1 MKSKY
6 HTPSYCVGPARAEFK
21 RMVMQTVILCSFSI
35 VFFLFGCSGG
45 TTQDPLAKQP
55 ENVRQGIPPSDKPRE
70 DRNPIPRE
78 AMRLEI
84 EPEIP
89 NFVENQEGVLKISGT
104 ILGFLEEA
112 FEIEIKNLPKGASYD
127 QGTGKMVW
135 TPEADVVIGNDYMA
149 IYELVV
155 QISTLRSPVLSM
167 VRKVPLFVQ
176 RNVERPEIISVDSP
190 VEVVEGTM
198 QKMTV
203 TVRDLDSSD
212 GTLFIFREPHL
223 TFVQIENTLRDGSSL
238 IRLANSTT
246 SKPNPVRMDPKDP
259 KYDPNVWIYS
269 LIVDARDKELTGGRD
284 LFNFGLIATS
294 RFGRPSAEGGV
305 PSKPRLVSLPIIS
318 KVPRALT
325 TWPDTILQVK
335 ENERAVINFD
345 VYAPIG
351 ALGFRA
357 QPEGDGVLDPVEI
370 KKNCHPLMPGTAE
383 CKCSRDKSWRYQCTM
398 TWQPPKSQ
406 ETPPNDPT
414 PTPPSA
420 RLTSFD
426 VKAELERYPIAF
438 RVINRNAY
446 RPSDFEI
453 SEFVRHVEI
462 VKDPVVVK

>member
-1 MKSKY
+1 
-6 HTPSYCVGPARAEFK
+6 
-21 RMVMQTVILCSFSI
+21 
-35 VFFLFGCSGG
+35 
-45 TTQDPLAKQP
+45 
-55 ENVRQGIPPSDKPRE
+55 
-70 DRNPIPRE
+70 
-78 AMRLEI
+78 
-84 EPEIP
+84 
-89 NFVENQEGVLKISGT
+89 
-104 ILGFLEEA
+104 
-112 FEIEIKNLPKGASYD
+112 
-127 QGTGKMVW
+127 
-135 TPEADVVIGNDYMA
+135 
-149 IYELVV
+149 
-155 QISTLRSPVLSM
+155 
-167 VRKVPLFVQ
+167 
-176 RNVERPEIISVDSP
+176 
-190 VEVVEGTM
+190 
-198 QKMTV
+198 MTV

-284 LFNFGLIATS
+284 LFSFGLIATS

-325 TWPDTILQVK
+325 TWPDAILQVK
-335 ENERAVINFD
+335 ENERTVINFD

-370 KKNCHPLMPGTAE
+370 KENCHPLMPGTAE
-383 CKCSRDKSWRYQCTM
+383 CKCVRDKSWRYQCTM

-414 PTPPSA
+414 PTLPSA
-420 RLTSFD
+420 RLTSLEVKLD
-426 VKAELERYPIAF
+426 VRADLGRYPIAF

-446 RPSDFEI
+446 RPSDFEV

-462 VKDPVVVK
+462 VKDPVVLK